1 MRKEERMK
9 SLGARWLCAIALM
22 LCCTFA
28 AAQTDKHV
36 TIKMKNVSI
45 RELFVEIKKQ
55 TGVGFMYSNEAVNE
69 LADKDYDFTDA
80 TIDKVLD
87 YCLSGS
93 NLTYEMEG
101 RQTIIIR
108 RKKAVKDITGQV
120 VDASGL
126 PIPGVHI
133 TEKGT
138 DNGTTTD
145 VYGNFALASNNKKN
159 VPLTI
164 SYIGMKK
171 QEITWKGHS
180 LHVLMEEDSKNMD
193 EVVITGYQVINKRA
207 LTSAVTT
214 VKAEDILR
222 PDALSIDQMLEGQIP
237 DLMFMSNSGESGV
250 APKIRI
256 RGTSSIVG
264 NREPL
269 WVVDGIVVNDPVPIS
284 AEELNDPDYINRIG
298 NAIAGLN
305 PKDIERLD
313 VLKDASATALY
324 GTKAAN
330 GVIVITTKRGHQG
343 KPQLRYDNS
352 FTFKRRPRYSDRSV
366 DVMNSKERIQLS
378 RELFA
383 DHYVYNNNSSMVGY
397 EGLVNQLYKG
407 QINDALFASQ
417 VGYLETLNTDWFKL
431 LTHDSFSHQHN
442 ISLTGGSERGTYYAS
457 IGITDDDDVVNNTS
471 NRRYTALL
479 NLDTQFTKWFSAS
492 FDMKGNISKREYYQ
506 SANSPVD
513 YAYKTSRA
521 IPAYTEDGQ
530 DYYYYGKLSRH
541 TYPHNFNILNELENS
556 STLQNG
562 SQISVDAN
570 LKFRITNWLSA
581 NVIGAYTHDNTDIQ
595 DYWGERTWYAAEL
608 RDSEYGET
616 PSEKSMMPQG
626 GELKKNTVRQDSYTF
641 RIQLDWNKYFDEE
654 EKHNFNGG
662 LGYEMNSVMYKGY
675 SNTSRGYYPDRGMTF
690 VTGIDQ
696 NKYPSYAGWLTD
708 NVPYIT
714 DNTSNTLS
722 AYATATYSYNR
733 MVYLNANAR
742 IDGSNNFGDRSNHK
756 MLPVWSV
763 SASFN
768 FSELKWLKDLK
779 WLDYLTVKTSYGYQG
794 NMLSDQSPVMIIQKN
809 PMNDFYGEFTAS
821 VSRNPNPNLKWER
834 TNSYNLGLEMSVLN
848 NRLQF
853 EGSLYFKRT
862 KDAFMSKGI
871 STVNG
876 YSSYIVNGGN
886 ISNDGFSVGITA
898 RPIMTKDWQWSLST
912 SFSRTINSIETLPAG
927 ESYELSD
934 FLNGTAVVKG
944 KSVGTFYSYRFLGL
958 SPVDGGPMFDDWFD
972 HYEDLAGLSKY
983 ETYTKVL
990 EASGSREPYM
1000 QGGFNTQLRW
1010 KSLRLSAT
1018 FAYSLGAKTR
1028 LFGMYGDGAESAG
1041 GGQITSA
1048 GDIRPEWNM
1057 SRDYLNRWKNPGDEQ
1072 YTNIP
1077 AIIGKNSDSYFRYQ
1091 NHWSSSLTDDGIQE
1105 IASSYWDMYDY
1116 SNLRVASANYLKLSN
1131 IRLSWELP
1139 QVWMKQIGVQRLELT
1154 ASGSNLFTL
1163 CAKELKGQTPVQ
1175 GGFTTVQLSDRP
1187 SFSFGLSVTF

>member
-1 MRKEERMK
+1 MRENRKK
-9 SLGARWLCAIALM
+9 SIGTRWLCAVVLL
-22 LCCTFA
+22 LCSGFVW
-28 AAQTDKHV
+28 AQTDKRV
-36 TIKMKNVSI
+36 TIKLKKASI
-45 RELFVEIKKQ
+45 RELFIEIKKQ
-55 TGVGFMYSNEAVNE
+55 SGIGFMYSNDAVNALPE
-69 LADKDYDFTDA
+69 KDYDFTNA
-80 TIDKVLD
+80 TIAGVLD

-93 NLTYEMEG
+93 DLTYSMEG
-101 RQTIIIR
+101 EKTIIIR
-108 RKKAVKDITGQV
+108 RKKHFKDIVGQV
-120 VDASGL
+120 VDAAGY
-126 PIPGVHI
+126 PIPGVHV
-133 TEKGT
+133 TEKGS
-138 DNGTTTD
+138 DNVATTD
-145 VYGNFALASNNKKN
+145 ENGNFALPSNNKKN
-159 VPLTI
+159 VPLVI

-171 QEITWKGHS
+171 QELVWKGRD
-180 LHVLMEEDSKNMD
+180 LHVLMEEDSKNMN

-207 LTSAVTT
+207 LTSAITT

-222 PDALSIDQMLEGQIP
+222 PDAFSIDQMLEGQIP
-237 DLMFMSNSGESGV
+237 DLMFMSNSGEAGV
-250 APKIRI
+250 TPRIRI
-256 RGTSSIVG
+256 RGTSSIIG

-269 WVVDGIVVNDPVPIS
+269 WVVDGIVVSDPVPIS

-305 PKDIERLD
+305 PQDIERLD
-313 VLKDASATALY
+313 ILKDASATALY

-343 KPQLRYDNS
+343 KPQIRYTNS
-352 FTFKRRPRYSDRSV
+352 FTFKRRPYYSDRSV

-397 EGLVNQLYKG
+397 EGLINQLYKG
-407 QINDALFASQ
+407 EINDAEFARK
-417 VGYLETLNTDWFKL
+417 VGYYETINTDWFKL
-431 LTHDSFSHQHN
+431 LTHNSFSHQHT
-442 ISLTGGSERGTYYAS
+442 ISMTGGSERGTYYAS
-457 IGITDDDDVVNNTS
+457 IGITDMDDVVNGTT
-471 NRRYTALL
+471 NRRYNAML
-479 NLDTQFTKWFSAS
+479 NLDTQFTNWFSAA
-492 FDMKGNISKREYYQ
+492 FDLKGNVSKREYYQ
-506 SANSPVD
+506 GANGPVE
-513 YAYKTSRA
+513 YAYKSSRA
-521 IPAYTEDGQ
+521 IPAFTEDGK
-530 DYYYYGKLSRH
+530 DYYYYDKLSRF
-541 TYPHNFNILNELENS
+541 TYGHKYNILNELDNS
-556 STLQNG
+556 SINQDG
-562 SQISVDAN
+562 SDISVNAN
-570 LKFRITNWLSA
+570 LKFRITDWLSA
-581 NVIGAYTHDNTDIQ
+581 NAIGSYTHSNTDIQ
-595 DYWGERTWYAAEL
+595 NYWGERTWYAAEL

-616 PSEKSMMPQG
+616 PSSESLMPQG
-626 GELKKNTVRQDSYTF
+626 GELTKNSIMQDNYTI
-641 RIQLDWNKYFDEE
+641 RLQLDWNKYFGDN

-662 LGYEMNSVMYKGY
+662 LGYEMNSIRYKGMT
-675 SNTSRGYYPDRGMTF
+675 NTARGYYPDRGMTF
-690 VTGIDQ
+690 VTGINIED
-696 NKYPSYAGWLTD
+696 YPLYGSWLAG
-708 NVPYIT
+708 NAPVIT
-714 DNTSNTLS
+714 DSKSNTIS

-733 MVYLNANAR
+733 MVYLNLNAR

-768 FSELKWLKDLK
+768 FSELKWLKDLD
-779 WLDYLTVKTSYGYQG
+779 WLDFLTVKTSYGYQG

-809 PMNDFYGEFTAS
+809 PMNAFYGEFTSS

-862 KDAFMSKGI
+862 KDAFMSKNI

-972 HYEDLAGLSKY
+972 HYEDLVGLDKY
-983 ETYTKVL
+983 ETYTRVL
-990 EASGSREPYM
+990 EASGSREPIM

-1010 KSLRLSAT
+1010 KSVRLSAT

-1028 LFGMYGDGAESAG
+1028 LFGMYGNGSSSASGGAVL
-1041 GGQITSA
+1041 TYA

-1057 SRDYLNRWKNPGDEQ
+1057 SRDYLNRWKRPGDEAH
-1072 YTNIP
+1072 TNIP
-1077 AIIGKNSDSYFRYQ
+1077 AIIPESSSSYYKYL
-1091 NHWSSSLTDDGIQE
+1091 NHWSSSLTDEGIQE
-1105 IASSYWDMYDY
+1105 LASSYWDMYDY
-1116 SNLRVASANYLKLSN
+1116 SNIRVVSANYLKLSN
-1131 IRLSWELP
+1131 LSVSWELP
-1139 QVWMKQIGVQRLELT
+1139 TTWMHKCGVSRLELT
-1154 ASGSNLFTL
+1154 ASGNNLFTL
-1163 CAKELKGQTPVQ
+1163 CDKALKGQTPVQ
-1175 GGFTTVQLSDRP
+1175 GGFTTIQLSDRP
-1187 SFSFGLSVTF
+1187 SFSFGLNITF